1 MTDDAG
7 GPLARV
13 LLTCVSG
20 VKKHS
25 LSRSG
30 VDHPE
35 TMLLMGC
42 ILENYTVAEIR
53 VWSRAEKSYFTPA
66 DAAHTHTH
74 TNKSVHTHTHTVQ
87 YTHWCRQNLRKIY
100 RLHV

>member
-20 VKKHS
+20 VMKRS
-25 LSRSG
+25 LSGSG
-30 VDHPE
+30 VDPPE

-66 DAAHTHTH
+66 DAAHA
-74 TNKSVHTHTHTVQ
+74 HTVQ

>member
-1 MTDDAG
+1 MTDDG
-7 GPLARV
+7 GV

-20 VKKHS
+20 VMKHS

-30 VDHPE
+30 VHRPE
-35 TMLLMGC
+35 TVLLMGC
-42 ILENYTVAEIR
+42 VLENYTLAEIR

-66 DAAHTHTH
+66 DATHTH
-74 TNKSVHTHTHTVQ
+74 IHSIHL
-87 YTHWCRQNLRKIY
+87 NLDTETKNRRKIY